1 MKKLNKQYP
10 NCPLNKK
17 LREIYRLKQKI
28 NNSKLLPLTKWK
40 MMRDCECEINTC
52 WRLHYMGMEG
62 YEIE

>member
-1 MKKLNKQYP
+1 MKKLNKQHP

-17 LREIYRLKQKI
+17 LREIYRIKQII
-28 NNSKLLPLTKWK
+28 NNSKLKRLTKFK
-40 MMRDCECEINTC
+40 MMRNCEREINRC